1 MSNRS
6 TEFFWFLVLPIVGG
20 LLAVACASEQ
30 QEETYGGGGSR
41 RSKREN
47 WIIVSQSDDGS
58 WDGGVGAHSATV
70 CTSLMLLTLSGA
82 GESAHRG
89 TRKVTRVISDGLC
102 YLMKKQSTNGFLGSS
117 NSDAGLCEHAIASLA
132 ICQALRRDPVDPG
145 LQKSAI
151 IATKFLAEAQ
161 GTGGLWSDRIDSDI
175 SCAYTSVWALM
186 SVLAASKSG
195 ITNENLRLKDAVV
208 ALRELKNTNAG
219 SIGIQRFCS
228 SRTIDIAI
236 SVVLSLFGET
246 TDVAIIGEDGLEVLA
261 AEVLSGREL
270 TSHLVDPAFWY
281 FASIFKRMSLSETDR
296 ALGAQDSKDLF
307 CRLLKTGMEASLP
320 VGLDSVGRWSPV
332 GKWARL
338 GGPNYTNAM
347 HLLALQIYYEYSFVF
362 PVEHLRR

>member
-1 MSNRS
+1 MR
-6 TEFFWFLVLPIVGG
+6 I
-20 LLAVACASEQ
+20 A
-30 QEETYGGGGSR
+30 YDGGGGR
-41 RSKREN
+41 PSKREN

-58 WDGGVGAHSATV
+58 WDGGVGAHSTTV

-82 GESAHRG
+82 GESAHWG
-89 TRKVTRVISDGLC
+89 TRKVTRVISDGLG
-102 YLMKKQSTNGFLGSS
+102 YLMKKQSSNGFLGSLY
-117 NSDAGLCEHAIASLA
+117 SDAGLYEHAVASLA
-132 ICQALRRDPVDPG
+132 ICQALRLDPENSR
-145 LQKSAI
+145 LQGSAI

-161 GTGGLWSDRIDSDI
+161 GTCGLWSDRIDSDI
-175 SCAYTSVWALM
+175 PCAYTSVWALM
-186 SVLAASKSG
+186 SVLSASKSG

-208 ALRELKNTNAG
+208 ALREVRNTNAG
-219 SIGIQRFCS
+219 SLGIQRFCN

-246 TDVAIIGEDGLEVLA
+246 TDLAIIGEEGLEEFA
-261 AEVLSGREL
+261 AEVLSGVEL

-281 FASIFKRMSLSETDR
+281 FGSIVKRMSLSETER

-320 VGLDSVGRWSPV
+320 VGLDSVGGWSPV

-362 PVEHLRR
+362 PIEHLRR